1 MVQWLK
7 CHTST
12 AGGTGLIPGQ
22 GIKIPTSS
30 AAKKKKKKKMKEN
43 FFLNWI
49 KMYQLLKIIE
59 KKSNPNLGLW
69 TNSQKYISAPIII
82 LYSKL

>member
-12 AGGTGLIPGQ
+12 AGGTGLSPGQ
-22 GIKIPTSS
+22 GIKIFTCS
-30 AAKKKKKKKMKEN
+30 AAKKKKEKEKEKKEEKMKEK

-49 KMYQLLKIIE
+49 KMKIYQL
-59 KKSNPNLGLW
+59 
-69 TNSQKYISAPIII
+69 
-82 LYSKL
+82 

>member
-22 GIKIPTSS
+22 GIKIPTYS
-30 AAKKKKKKKMKEN
+30 AAKKKRRRWKKI
-43 FFLNWI
+43 FFLDWI
-49 KMYQLLKIIE
+49 KMYQL
-59 KKSNPNLGLW
+59 
-69 TNSQKYISAPIII
+69 
-82 LYSKL
+82 

>member
-22 GIKIPTSS
+22 GIKIPTYS
-30 AAKKKKKKKMKEN
+30 AAKKKKEEDERK
-43 FFLNWI
+43 FFLELN
-49 KMYQLLKIIE
+49 KNVSTLKNYR
-59 KKSNPNLGLW
+59 KKN
-69 TNSQKYISAPIII
+69 
-82 LYSKL
+82 